1 MKEVKRD
8 GAYNMNGENK
18 FIKILGARK
27 KEKGSLQ
34 THRHRWQD
42 NKMNL
47 KEKYQGFNW
56 LRLVFISRC

>member
-1 MKEVKRD
+1 
-8 GAYNMNGENK
+8 MNGENK